1 MQDNNSNNGRRNN
14 GGLVIGLVIAAIF
27 LLTFAPSLVPLLI
40 VGGIIFTVVRNARNA
55 QNGTTGNNT
64 PYNPNGAPYPG
75 TGAGAPPTTTYTYT
89 GSYQPQQGQQPN
101 GMPPP
106 AIQAAP
112 QPIVVTHTAAAPV
125 SLVSPHGAPPAPPVA
140 IQAAPQP
147 IVVPLTPA
155 MPVAPA
161 MPHAP
166 AMPSA
171 PMAAAPVT
179 TMPTTP
185 PPAMAG
191 QAAPQAPE
199 RAQAAWQPSAPP
211 VANQPRR
218 QTTDVALVGERA
230 TQHATLQDE
239 KAFWNKPKDDF
250 WSMGKDPWEAPKEK
264 DPWD

>member
-125 SLVSPHGAPPAPPVA
+125 SLVSPHGAPPPGPACCHTGSAATHCGALDARYACGPGYAPCARHAQRPDGGSA
-140 IQAAPQP
+140 CDNDANHTAPRNGGAGRAPSPREGLGGLAAQC
-147 IVVPLTPA
+147 TPRCK
-155 MPVAPA
+155 PA
-161 MPHAP
+161 KAANNGCCAGGRKGNP
-166 AMPSA
+166 ACNI
-171 PMAAAPVT
+171 
-179 TMPTTP
+179 
-185 PPAMAG
+185 AG
-191 QAAPQAPE
+191 
-199 RAQAAWQPSAPP
+199 
-211 VANQPRR
+211 
-218 QTTDVALVGERA
+218 
-230 TQHATLQDE
+230 
-239 KAFWNKPKDDF
+239 
-250 WSMGKDPWEAPKEK
+250 
-264 DPWD
+264 